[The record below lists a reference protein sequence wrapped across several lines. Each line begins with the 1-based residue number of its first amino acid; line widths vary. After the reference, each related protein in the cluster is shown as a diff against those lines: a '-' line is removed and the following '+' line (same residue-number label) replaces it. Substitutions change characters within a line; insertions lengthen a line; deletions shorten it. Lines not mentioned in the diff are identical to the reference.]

1 MISSDLLIIKAANFI
16 KELEGFKP
24 IAYQDTGGKWSYGIG
39 FTRTPN
45 GTRVK
50 EGDYINEANALVF
63 LRKIITSDL
72 QKIKQLI
79 KVPLGSYQWQ
89 ALLSFVYNIGVTRFT
104 TSTILKKINNSSGKE
119 EISKEFKK
127 WIYDNGQVV
136 KGLQDRRNK
145 EINLYFTED
154 IASLNL

>member
-1 MISSDLLIIKAANFI
+1 MISTELLIIKAANFI

-24 IAYQDTGGKWSYGIG
+24 IAYLDSGGVWTYGVG

-45 GTRVK
+45 GTKVK
-50 EGDYINEANALVF
+50 KGDYINEADSLVF

-72 QKIKQLI
+72 QQIKQLI
-79 KVPLGSYQWQ
+79 KVPLGSYQWI

-104 TSTILKKINNSSGKE
+104 TSTLLQKINNSAGKE

-127 WIYDNGQVV
+127 WIYANGQVV
-136 KGLQDRRNK
+136 KGLQNRRNK
-145 EINLYFTED
+145 EINLYYTED

>member
-16 KELEGFKP
+16 KELEGFRS
-24 IAYQDTGGKWSYGIG
+24 IAYLDSGGVWTYGIG

-45 GTRVK
+45 GLKVQK
-50 EGDYINEANALVF
+50 GDYINEPDSMIF
-63 LRKIITSDL
+63 LRTIIASDL

-79 KVPLGSYQWQ
+79 KVPLGSYQWI

-104 TSTILKKINNSSGKE
+104 TSTILKKINNSAGKD
-119 EISKEFKK
+119 EISREFKK

-136 KGLQDRRNK
+136 KGLQNRRNK